1 MVASGRRFGEDSNSF
16 NTERCFN
23 PGRPRTHLVLKDWQ
37 SVAVFLMQLKSL
49 RESTF
54 FVASMFLLIP
64 ERSIE
69 IGILF
74 VLWNRM
80 AL

>member
-1 MVASGRRFGEDSNSF
+1 M
-16 NTERCFN
+16 
-23 PGRPRTHLVLKDWQ
+23 
-37 SVAVFLMQLKSL
+37 AVFLMQLKSL